1 MLLIPH
7 IQKAK
12 CSVSGPAHKQPG
24 KRDSGPVLIQ
34 LSPKSLPIPQSGTS
48 KLSNWTVV
56 FVLVY
61 IHRAQIAGIT
71 SPPLGS
77 DSSPSAISTGAIS
90 G

>member
-1 MLLIPH
+1 MEKINMLLIPH

-61 IHRAQIAGIT
+61 IHRTNRWNHFA
-71 SPPLGS
+71 
-77 DSSPSAISTGAIS
+77 STWIRFLS
-90 G
+90 FSY